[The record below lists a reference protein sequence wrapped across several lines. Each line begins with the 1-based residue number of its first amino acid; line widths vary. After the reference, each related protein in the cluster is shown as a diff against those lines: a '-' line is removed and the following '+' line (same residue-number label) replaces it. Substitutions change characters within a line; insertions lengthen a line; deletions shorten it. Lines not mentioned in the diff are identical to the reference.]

1 MIYGGV
7 ALIILGVLFLICNIQ
22 SFPFA
27 IFLFVIGVILIVIEY
42 KQRTKITPFQK
53 TITKYH
59 LNSSEAI
66 NTIYLL
72 IEKHTN
78 RFNEQNN
85 VNIKLDSVVDLFFY
99 RFQNQLQSIT
109 TKEVNNKFLGIMGYI
124 GFCCILLSDK
134 TYSKFKK
141 IATRDFNTLIKKKLS
156 YNPLFKNTSY
166 DEILQ
171 ELLHTMDDCYIDYY
185 IEQLDKDNL
194 KLPTSLNGEVLM
206 QQTLSRFILKHN
218 IKDEAF

>member
-22 SFPFA
+22 SFPFV
-27 IFLFVIGVILIVIEY
+27 IFLSIIGIILIIIEY
-42 KQRTKITPFQK
+42 KQKTKTPTFQK

-59 LNSSEAI
+59 LNNSEAI
-66 NTIYLL
+66 KTIYLL

-85 VNIKLDSVVDLFFY
+85 VNIKLDSVVDLFFL

-109 TKEVNNKFLGIMGYI
+109 TEEVNNKFLGIMGYI

-134 TYSKFKK
+134 TYLKFKK
-141 IATRDFNTLIKKKLS
+141 VATRDFNTLIKNKLS

-194 KLPTSLNGEVLM
+194 ILPTPLNGEILM
-206 QQTLSRFILKHN
+206 QQTLSRFIVKHN
-218 IKDEAF
+218 IKDETF